1 MNRWD
6 IKAAAKE
13 KSVQYLWLMVGAYV
27 LYSILL
33 GLASYVIVGIVFTGV
48 LAFGYA
54 TVLIRT
60 MRGEEFGIKDL
71 FSAFDKDFV
80 RSCIAGIL
88 HTLYIFLW
96 SLLLFIPGIVKTY
109 SYSMTYFI
117 MNDDKE
123 ISAND
128 AITKSREM
136 MYGHKWEL
144 FVLDLSFIGWI
155 FLGMCTFGILLFWV
169 VPYMNLAHAEFYRRP
184 KGESGVVVEV
194 ANPSET
200 QTAESEGF

>member
-6 IKAAAKE
+6 IKAVAKE

-27 LYSILL
+27 LYSLII
-33 GLASYVIVGIVFTGV
+33 GIASSVVVGIVFNGV
-48 LAFGYA
+48 MAFGYA
-54 TVLIRT
+54 TVLLRT
-60 MRGEEFGIKDL
+60 MRGEEFGITHL
-71 FSAFDKDFV
+71 FSAVDKDFV
-80 RSCIAGIL
+80 RTCIAGIL
-88 HTLYIFLW
+88 QTLFIALW
-96 SLLLFIPGIVKTY
+96 TLVFFIPGIVKTY

-117 MNDDKE
+117 MNDDE
-123 ISAND
+123 SIGAND

-169 VPYMNLAHAEFYRRP
+169 IPYMNLAHAEFYRRL